1 MKLVIKSFNLLVEL
15 EENIVDI
22 FVIENPR
29 VMTDVILNTINNAKS
44 DSKILLNRKMMVKIF
59 QALSMNL

>member
-1 MKLVIKSFNLLVEL
+1 MEL

-29 VMTDVILNTINNAKS
+29 VMTDVILNTINDTKS
-44 DSKILLNRKMMVKIF
+44 DIKILLIENDGEDIPSTKY
-59 QALSMNL
+59 